1 MSSVWGRS
9 WGASRFTG
17 TFTQGVMAL
26 APSPTRLTL
35 HCPHVPAAT
44 RWWREKQ
51 GAATNERNSKRLGSI
66 ELDRTSKGLLLRSVS
81 RRTGPEQEAHL
92 PRQMPSSMVPAGRP
106 RVFHS
111 LLLAGRRSY
120 THMPSILCIGMIDR
134 SIRSPA
140 HASNT
145 GTHALPHT
153 HTPRVYHLERP
164 TTMHPCWGPPDPSH
178 MHTHAPR
185 PLCDR
190 STIGCALPSRIPSTH
205 QPRTSPSHALSL
217 TLKPTAG

>member
-1 MSSVWGRS
+1 MGGIAVHRHIHARCDGAGAFSHSPYVTLPACARGNTLVEREARRS
-9 WGASRFTG
+9 NQR
-17 TFTQGVMAL
+17 TQQQAIG
-26 APSPTRLTL
+26 
-35 HCPHVPAAT
+35 
-44 RWWREKQ
+44 
-51 GAATNERNSKRLGSI
+51 I
-66 ELDRTSKGLLLRSVS
+66 DRTSKGLLLRSVS